1 MVEDTIE
8 RCCESALDDLNL
20 DEKFIINHQVTSFEQ
35 NGTEII
41 KDEFLSYA
49 TNYERKRIED
59 DDELNTH
66 ILT

>member
-20 DEKFIINHQVTSFEQ
+20 DEKFIINHQVTSLEQ
-35 NGTEII
+35 NGTENI